1 MPIYTNV
8 NIVTGNPD
16 GSITFTPS
24 GSAYAPTSS
33 NASTAGQIDIVVSS
47 HPISNLISN
56 TELNPYL
63 QIPLI
68 SGSHLSGTDSDLVI
82 RFYSQSHIQTKY
94 VNTVSKNN
102 DITGY
107 ISSSIENFY
116 VTASSTETFQF
127 RDIPYITNDSGS
139 VLRDKIFN
147 VITGSAPH
155 RQSLISASLHQSSL
169 GGVKYFSCSI
179 HYNNIRGNL
188 KPPTRFTGSF
198 STLSSSLLINNIDL
212 GSGAGLNFTEA
223 LIMPKVSSSLQ
234 MQFDPN
240 DPTSIEFTQGTSSL
254 SYVTSGRTEPTLMY
268 FSSSGN
274 VGVGTQDPK
283 STFDVSGSIKSDELV
298 ILGPTEGRPIKIKDT
313 EIKFYETQETDP
325 QSLDFGPNKEK
336 ARIRAVTGSFNLV
349 FEVSSSNGYTNSVY
363 ISQSGKIGFNTD
375 DPQSGLDAVVDE
387 AQFQKPGSRA
397 GLKINSE
404 GNIESF
410 DRSATTAA
418 TGSEVILKYSRGV
431 ELNSANVGIITGGTI
446 EEAVDAAA
454 KAAFLVL
461 PQASQN
467 KFLEKGEALGLVTPP
482 AVGDVLGQVR
492 WVAESGSIGDVDE
505 RVAGETAVIKAVV
518 SAADDTGTS
527 ADLIFSVA
535 GKTDGAQQ
543 KLLLDATN
551 NHQLTGSLNVSGD
564 VLATNVIASTIRMT
578 NIVTNRIPFFNGTQL
593 DDSIIYNRNGGIDVE
608 GNITSSG
615 NISASGE
622 LRISS
627 IKGNNPLTIY
637 SDFTNRGRIDL
648 FNSSAGN
655 AAQVKLYGGSA
666 GLELQ
671 RNTGVVLTGDLT
683 ASGNISASGDGYFSN
698 IYIPEGNKII
708 FDNET
713 ASDQFIRGSDSFI
726 TIEGDNNVNINADE
740 AVTITTPSIT
750 ASGNISASGDGYFAN
765 VGIGTTTPVDLLQIG
780 AGGAPSFT
788 TDPDIAT
795 TVASTTNGHEV
806 AYQLHANEGTNN
818 IRSKYFVDDTTLEA
832 GFDTSYS
839 TGLSGFVFQ
848 LVGSEK
854 MRINVNG
861 NVGIGTSTPPEKL
874 TVTGNI
880 SASGN
885 IEASTGELNG
895 NLTFNGDNR
904 HIYFGG
910 TNTFIGERSNSTEL
924 ELRGGGSNTAATVYI
939 DNSGNLGLG
948 VSNPLEKLHVDGN
961 AVITGTLTAQEFHT
975 EFVSA
980 SIIFSSGSTK
990 FGDTSDDIHQFSGSL
1005 RVTGSGDHYILGG
1018 NVGVGTTSPTVPLE
1032 VISNNNTTARFY
1044 RTGNRTLIKIDAD
1057 AGRTSA
1063 IAIAQGNTT
1072 QYYVGMPIQA
1082 VAGLGSRFAISYQGA
1097 PNFVINGNSGVG
1109 INVVAP
1115 QADFDVSG
1123 SILASGP
1130 NGNITASANI
1140 SASGDITAAN
1150 IFLPDS
1156 GKISFDNSLNGSDQ
1170 FIVGGDNF
1178 IIIDG
1183 DNEIRLRG
1191 DSFIKIQDTSNDNTV
1206 VFDPIAGHITASG
1219 NISASGDGYFA
1230 NVGIGTASPGHLLEV
1245 RGTGDALSVGDDT
1258 NTQTYMRFANER
1270 TQVGYSGANAVFQGG
1285 LSKGIRFNVN
1295 NNSFNSGNA
1304 MAILADGNV
1313 GIGTTAPTEKLQV
1326 TGNISA
1332 SGKVVTTEIESSVQ
1346 LLLDATNDITIDA
1359 GGGDIILSDD
1369 GVLTGTISLN
1379 NEHLDIR
1386 SRISNRDI
1394 RLKGN
1399 DGGTEITAMTI
1410 DMSAAG
1416 RVGIGTTAVSAKLHL
1431 SGSNG
1436 DAAESTLR
1444 QSRAGVKIWD
1454 QAIDSS
1460 GRLQWGYR
1468 SSEGGSRTVTFTLD
1482 DNNNVG
1488 IGTSAPSTKLH
1499 VDGDTLITG
1508 SAEDLLH
1515 VKTSTANKG
1524 FIKIESTHVP
1534 RLKLKSGTETME
1546 IVGDAVGG
1554 FISGGGYIFNTPT
1567 SRDTFHFAINNTPKM
1582 TLEAG
1587 RLGIGQGYL
1596 HSNVPSEMLDVS
1608 GSAIVRGHIT
1618 ASGNISASGN
1628 LLVGGISAGDIKS
1641 SGDLKL
1647 RTTSADGD
1655 ILLQSGSTT
1664 MFSVDGGL
1672 GRNKSF
1678 QHLQMSDG
1686 KALYAGDGLDLGIYH
1701 VSNNSYIENLTG
1713 DLTISNTGGGIV
1725 LGGSAT
1731 QHITASGNI
1740 SSSGTIIAD
1749 KIGVGTSNPTSTA
1762 GSDNFIQIYG
1772 AVDSGLGIKSNNA
1785 DWEFKNENP
1794 TGNLSL
1800 FSAGSSRVT
1809 FKEAGNV
1816 GIGTTAPPEKLTVV
1830 GNISASGQ
1838 YIYGDTATP
1847 NLRLSHAAG
1856 SILSYGSSQLQNGGS
1871 LQFVTST
1878 GTVFRVNQ
1886 GGGGYISTGNIG
1898 FGTTSAPE
1906 RITVEGN
1913 ISSSGTITANAFVG
1927 DGSGLTNIP
1936 AGTTF
1941 TNISASG
1948 HISASEFVGGQG
1960 NPDVDTGTET
1970 VATATGATAAFF
1982 DYVAKNGTNLRAGT
1996 VTSVTDGTNV
2006 EFNEVSTVDL
2016 GDTSDIKFSVV
2027 LSSGDLLFKAT
2038 VLSDNWN
2045 IKALVRKL

>member
-1018 NVGVGTTSPTVPLE
+1018 NVGVGT
-1032 VISNNNTTARFY
+1032 
-1044 RTGNRTLIKIDAD
+1044 
-1057 AGRTSA
+1057 
-1063 IAIAQGNTT
+1063 
-1072 QYYVGMPIQA
+1072 
-1082 VAGLGSRFAISYQGA
+1082 
-1097 PNFVINGNSGVG
+1097 
-1109 INVVAP
+1109 
-1115 QADFDVSG
+1115 
-1123 SILASGP
+1123 
-1130 NGNITASANI
+1130 
-1140 SASGDITAAN
+1140 
-1150 IFLPDS
+1150 
-1156 GKISFDNSLNGSDQ
+1156 
-1170 FIVGGDNF
+1170 
-1178 IIIDG
+1178 
-1183 DNEIRLRG
+1183 
-1191 DSFIKIQDTSNDNTV
+1191 
-1206 VFDPIAGHITASG
+1206 
-1219 NISASGDGYFA
+1219 
-1230 NVGIGTASPGHLLEV
+1230 ASPGHLLEV

-1886 GGGGYISTGNIG
+1886 GGGGYFNPGNIG

-1913 ISSSGTITANAFVG
+1913 ISASGTVTANAFVG